1 MARHPR
7 LFAPLA
13 VLQSHQLN
21 SWREKFMDLFDE
33 LLANNQKWV
42 SERLAEDPEFFRRLS
57 EVQTPDILWIGCSDS
72 RVPANQITGLLPGEV
87 FVHRNIANVVP
98 REDVNSASVIQFA
111 VTSLKVRH
119 IVVCGH
125 YGCGGVQAAFK
136 DQLEDPLEIWI
147 EHIRRIRT
155 ANGDELETLPDDQQR
170 WRRLCELNVLAQVD
184 NLARLR
190 VVRNAWEKG
199 QRLAIHGWIYDLR
212 DGLLNDL
219 GVCIEASA

>member
-1 MARHPR
+1 
-7 LFAPLA
+7 
-13 VLQSHQLN
+13 
-21 SWREKFMDLFDE
+21 MDLFE
-33 LLANNQKWV
+33 KLLANNQAWV
-42 SERLAEDPEFFRRLS
+42 KERVAKDPDFFKRLS

-111 VTSLKVRH
+111 VTALKVRN

-125 YGCGGVQAAFK
+125 YGCGGVQAAYK

-147 EHIRRIRT
+147 EHIRRIR
-155 ANGDELETLPDDQQR
+155 ALHEDELGALADDELR
-170 WRRLCELNVLAQVD
+170 WRRLCELNVLAQVE
-184 NLARLR
+184 NVARLR
-190 VVRNAWEKG
+190 VVRSAWEQG
-199 QRLAIHGWIYDLR
+199 ERLAIHGWIYDLR

-219 GVCIEASA
+219 GACVEGPD

>member
-1 MARHPR
+1 
-7 LFAPLA
+7 
-13 VLQSHQLN
+13 
-21 SWREKFMDLFDE
+21 MDLFDE
-33 LLANNQKWV
+33 LLANNQRWV
-42 SERLAEDPEFFRRLS
+42 KERLAEDPNFFRRLS

-72 RVPANQITGLLPGEV
+72 RVPANQITGLQPGEV

-111 VTSLKVRH
+111 VTTLKVRH

-125 YGCGGVQAAFK
+125 YGCGGVQAAYK
-136 DQLEDPLEIWI
+136 EQLEDPLEIWI
-147 EHIRRIRT
+147 EHIRRIR
-155 ANGDELETLPDDQQR
+155 AVHEEELEALADDGQR
-170 WRRLCELNVLAQVD
+170 WRRLCELNVLAQVE

-190 VVRNAWEKG
+190 VVRSAWEKG

-219 GVCIEASA
+219 GACVEGPE

>member
-1 MARHPR
+1 
-7 LFAPLA
+7 
-13 VLQSHQLN
+13 
-21 SWREKFMDLFDE
+21 MDLFE
-33 LLANNQKWV
+33 KLLANNQDWV
-42 SERLAEDPEFFRRLS
+42 KERVTKDPDFFRRLS

-111 VTSLKVRH
+111 VTALKVRN

-125 YGCGGVQAAFK
+125 YGCGGVQAAYK

-147 EHIRRIRT
+147 EHIRRIR
-155 ANGDELETLPDDQQR
+155 ALHEDELEALADDGLR
-170 WRRLCELNVLAQVD
+170 WRRLCELNVLAQVE
-184 NLARLR
+184 NVARLR
-190 VVRNAWEKG
+190 VVRSAWEKG
-199 QRLAIHGWIYDLR
+199 ERLAIHGWIYDLR

-219 GVCIEASA
+219 GACVEGPD

>member
-1 MARHPR
+1 
-7 LFAPLA
+7 
-13 VLQSHQLN
+13 
-21 SWREKFMDLFDE
+21 
-33 LLANNQKWV
+33 
-42 SERLAEDPEFFRRLS
+42 
-57 EVQTPDILWIGCSDS
+57 
-72 RVPANQITGLLPGEV
+72 
-87 FVHRNIANVVP
+87 
-98 REDVNSASVIQFA
+98 

-155 ANGDELETLPDDQQR
+155 VHNEELDALADDQQR

-190 VVRNAWEKG
+190 VVRSAWEKG
-199 QRLAIHGWIYDLR
+199 QRLAIHGWIYDLC

-219 GVCIEASA
+219 GVCVEGPE

>member
-1 MARHPR
+1 
-7 LFAPLA
+7 
-13 VLQSHQLN
+13 
-21 SWREKFMDLFDE
+21 MDLFEE
-33 LLANNQKWV
+33 LLANNQRWV
-42 SERLAEDPEFFRRLS
+42 AERLAEDPEFFHRLRD
-57 EVQTPDILWIGCSDS
+57 VQTPDILWIGCSDS
-72 RVPANQITGLLPGEV
+72 RVPANQITGLQPGEV

-111 VTSLKVRH
+111 VTGLKVRH

-136 DQLEDPLEIWI
+136 DHLEDPLEIWI

-155 ANGDELETLPDDQQR
+155 AHNEELEALPDDGQR
-170 WRRLCELNVLAQVD
+170 WRRLCELNVLTQVE

-190 VVRNAWEKG
+190 IVRSAWDAG
-199 QRLAIHGWIYDLR
+199 QKLAIHGWIYDVN

-219 GVCIEASA
+219 GASVEGPD

>member
-1 MARHPR
+1 M
-7 LFAPLA
+7 
-13 VLQSHQLN
+13 
-21 SWREKFMDLFDE
+21 ELFDE
-33 LLANNQKWV
+33 LLANNQRWV
-42 SERLAEDPEFFRRLS
+42 GERLAEDPEFFLRLS
-57 EVQTPDILWIGCSDS
+57 KVQQPEILWIGCSDS
-72 RVPANQITGLLPGEV
+72 RVPANQITGLQPGEV

-98 REDVNSASVIQFA
+98 REDVNSASVIQYA

-119 IVVCGH
+119 IIVCGH

-136 DQLEDPLEIWI
+136 DQLDDPLEIWI

-155 ANGDELETLPDDQQR
+155 AHEEELAALEDDQQR

-190 VVRNAWEKG
+190 VVRRAWEKG
-199 QRLAIHGWIYDLR
+199 QKLVIHGWIYDLR

-219 GVCIEASA
+219 GACIEGPE